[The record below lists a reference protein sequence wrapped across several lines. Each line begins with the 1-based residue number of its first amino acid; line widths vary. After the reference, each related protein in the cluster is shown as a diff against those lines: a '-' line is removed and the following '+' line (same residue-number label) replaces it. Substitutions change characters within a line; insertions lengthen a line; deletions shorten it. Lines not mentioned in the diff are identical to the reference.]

1 MNEKFLTR
9 MGDGARVW
17 MTLSELKE
25 DLLEGMRD
33 ATEMA
38 EIPELTPDDL
48 AQILD
53 TLTDPSRAV
62 SVTTGNEVVMTDDG
76 GGMLFPLEKTD
87 GGVGIP
93 VSRMQALLSYERAC
107 GGDTLSLGHTDFSFK
122 PVKPVINMELQ
133 EYYNTS
139 LVTTAPMFY
148 SAQPNMGTYYQ
159 PDGPCVNPSEYLQQG
174 KIQESQE
181 TQEEAARHLKKDI
194 LFIVKKFNEI
204 GCEGVNF
211 DTSGSAGDAELKAV
225 LETVREIKGFAPDLP
240 IIVGGAG
247 EFVLGIHGT
256 AQFDGKGLAGMYP
269 HQLVKV
275 VEAAG
280 ADIFGPAVNVNTS
293 KSFAWNLAHAAT
305 LVKETVAVADIPVH
319 PNVGMG
325 VGGVP
330 MDELPPIECVT
341 RVSKTLVEIG
351 KADGL

>member
-17 MTLSELKE
+17 MTATELKE
-25 DLLEGMRD
+25 EILEGMRD
-33 ATEMA
+33 AVEMA
-38 EIPELTPDDL
+38 EIPDL
-48 AQILD
+48 SPEDIAQILD
-53 TLTDPSRAV
+53 TLTDPNRMV

-87 GGVGIP
+87 GGVSIP
-93 VSRMQALLSYERAC
+93 VSRMQALLTYERAC
-107 GGDTLSLGHTDFSFK
+107 GGDTLSMGHADFSFK
-122 PVKPVINMELQ
+122 PVKPIINQETQ
-133 EYYNTS
+133 EYYNTA
-139 LVTTAPMFY
+139 LMTTAPLFY
-148 SAQPNMGTYYQ
+148 GAQPNMGTYYQ
-159 PDGPCVNPSEYLQQG
+159 PDGPCVNPSVYLQEG
-174 KIQESQE
+174 KIQESQD
-181 TQEEAARHLKKDI
+181 TQEEAAKHLKKDI
-194 LFIVKKFNEI
+194 LFIVKKFIGI
-204 GCEGVNF
+204 GCEGINF
-211 DTSGSAGDAELKAV
+211 DTSGSAGDAELKVV
-225 LETVREIKGFAPDLP
+225 LEAVREIKAFAPDLP

-256 AQFDGKGLAGMYP
+256 AKFDGQRLAGMYP

-293 KSFAWNLAHAAT
+293 KSFAWNLARAVT

-330 MDELPPIECVT
+330 MSELPPIECVS
-341 RVSKTLVEIG
+341 RVSKTMVEIG